1 MGLSVLELHKEI
13 NVSIR
18 NRFQEL
24 NLIMIMTMTMTMTM
38 IMLMIMIIITIFIQG
53 AHFTKSDIQ
62 WGPVKQKI
70 NDLE

>member
-24 NLIMIMTMTMTMTM
+24 NLIMIMTMTMTM
-38 IMLMIMIIITIFIQG
+38 IMLMIMIIITIFLQG
-53 AHFTKSDIQ
+53 AHCTKSDIQ
-62 WGPVKQKI
+62 WGPAKQKI
-70 NDLE
+70 NDLK